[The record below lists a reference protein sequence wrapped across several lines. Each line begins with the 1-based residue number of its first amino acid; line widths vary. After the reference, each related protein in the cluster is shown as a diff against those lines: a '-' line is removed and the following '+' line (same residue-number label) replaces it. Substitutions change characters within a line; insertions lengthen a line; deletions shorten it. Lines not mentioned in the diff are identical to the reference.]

1 MVNLGLFPGS
11 KTSNS
16 VILSFKI
23 PYYTHW
29 GQHLLVC
36 GSEPVL
42 GSWNVKKGLLLRPSH
57 LGDELIWSGSLP
69 IPAGFNCEYSYYVV
83 DDEKNVLRWEAG
95 KKRKLLLPNGVQ
107 NGQLV
112 ELHDLW
118 QVLNLSVFSLQYMH
132 MRVCGYLSLW
142 LLASSLFVN
151 IFLVLVL
158 LEFLNWQ
165 VIMFVKYFNLHISR
179 C

>member
-1 MVNLGLFPGS
+1 MANLGLFSGS

-29 GQHLLVC
+29 GEHLLVC

-42 GSWNVKKGLLLRPSH
+42 GAWNVKKGLLLKPSH
-57 LGDELIWSGSLP
+57 QGDELIWSGSLP

-83 DDEKNVLRWEAG
+83 DDDKNVLRWEAG
-95 KKRKLLLPNGVQ
+95 KKRKLSLPNAAQ

-118 QVLNLSVFSLQYMH
+118 QVDKFQKIESFYVLT
-132 MRVCGYLSLW
+132 
-142 LLASSLFVN
+142 
-151 IFLVLVL
+151 FL
-158 LEFLNWQ
+158 
-165 VIMFVKYFNLHISR
+165 I
-179 C
+179 